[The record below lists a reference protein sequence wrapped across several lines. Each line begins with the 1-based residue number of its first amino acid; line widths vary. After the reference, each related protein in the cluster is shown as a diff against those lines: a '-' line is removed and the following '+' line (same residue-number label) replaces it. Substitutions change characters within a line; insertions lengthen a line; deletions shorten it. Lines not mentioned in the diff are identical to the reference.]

1 MCALATGVQ
10 TCALPVLDR
19 LRAAHPGLR
28 ANAAHPVG
36 ETRHEAEIL
45 DDVLFADQPHRDNAT
60 GSDGDGRTEE
70 AFEHEDALGMVA
82 KRTMAKVGG
91 DRLGL
96 VEPLVERE
104 VVLRSEEHTSELQS
118 LMRNSYAVFCLEKKT
133 KIT

>member
-45 DDVLFADQPHRDNAT
+45 ADVLFADQPHRDNAT

-70 AFEHEDALGMVA
+70 AFEHEDAIGLVA
-82 KRTMAKVGG
+82 KRTMAKVDG

-96 VEPLVERE
+96 VDPLLEQE
-104 VVLRSEEHTSELQS
+104 AVLRDPAPFTHRRAGVTMAMSHRPPHT
-118 LMRNSYAVFCLEKKT
+118 
-133 KIT
+133 

>member
-1 MCALATGVQ
+1 MVFFLFKQKTAYEWRISDWSSDVCSSDLWRRREGIDELV
-10 TCALPVLDR
+10 DR

-82 KRTMAKVGG
+82 KRTMAK
-91 DRLGL
+91 RT
-96 VEPLVERE
+96 
-104 VVLRSEEHTSELQS
+104 EEHTTELQS
-118 LMRNSYAVFCLEKKT
+118 IMGN
-133 KIT
+133 

>member
-1 MCALATGVQ
+1 MRISDWSSDVCSSDL
-10 TCALPVLDR
+10 R

-70 AFEHEDALGMVA
+70 AFEHEDAPGMVA

-96 VEPLVERE
+96 VEPLVERDRKSTR
-104 VVLRSEEHTSELQS
+104 L
-118 LMRNSYAVFCLEKKT
+118 NSSH
-133 KIT
+133 

>member
-1 MCALATGVQ
+1 MRCALVTGVQ
-10 TCALPVLDR
+10 TCALPICLSQHWRALWRRREGIDELVDR

-70 AFEHEDALGMVA
+70 AFEHEDAER
-82 KRTMAKVGG
+82 KSVGKG
-91 DRLGL
+91 KSD
-96 VEPLVERE
+96 E
-104 VVLRSEEHTSELQS
+104 VS
-118 LMRNSYAVFCLEKKT
+118 
-133 KIT
+133 

>member
-1 MCALATGVQ
+1 MRISDWSSDVCSSDLLV
-10 TCALPVLDR
+10 DR

-104 VVLRSEEHTSELQS
+104 VFLRDPAPIGRTSG
-118 LMRNSYAVFCLEKKT
+118 RARVCPYV
-133 KIT
+133 